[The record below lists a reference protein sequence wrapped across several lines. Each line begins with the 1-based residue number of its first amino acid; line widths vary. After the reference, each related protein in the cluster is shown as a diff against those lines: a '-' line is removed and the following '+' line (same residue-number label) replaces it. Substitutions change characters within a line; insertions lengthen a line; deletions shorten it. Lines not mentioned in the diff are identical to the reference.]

1 VIVAVLGPAEIRV
14 VSDRRLRSAHK
25 RTLLAALA
33 LETGR
38 EVTRQRLIDLIWGA
52 APPRTATH
60 ALEVYVSDLRAMLGD
75 RGHGLVTAPTGYRF
89 DTAIITTDAELVV
102 ELVGAA
108 RAALVVGRPDE
119 SAMLL
124 TEALQHWRGVPF
136 VELGEDARAEAERAR
151 LDSLLAEIHEE
162 LADAYLA
169 LGRHAELIPELES
182 RISTDPFR
190 ERPYAQL
197 MTALAALGRRAD
209 ALGVYERAR
218 VMLRD
223 QLGVEPGLGLRSLER
238 TLRSAT
244 DTAIDGGTPT
254 SRPEAPR
261 RQPFVGRS
269 DELARLTTSADA
281 VARGHGAI
289 VLIGGEPG
297 LGKSRLVGELGDQL
311 TSTGG
316 WSVWRSRCP
325 DAEGVPALW
334 TIADALRHAD
344 DFDAGLHADD
354 ERVAPLI
361 ELVLGHAPRRRAT
374 DLGEPPDAFQLHQ
387 AVAELL
393 VDSISDPT
401 MLVLDD
407 LHWADSGTLGVLTR
421 LATMVERAPLLVVA
435 THRNTTIDRSELFD
449 RTVAMLARETAV
461 DLCELSQLTDDDVI
475 AYVAGAGLAL
485 GEVELARLIDRCEG
499 NALFLTELVRL
510 VDEGGPAPL
519 DRMPHK
525 LDDILATRI
534 ARTGAAA
541 DVLSAAALIGRDF
554 PVDVLARLDTA
565 SGAAISQ
572 ALGSGVHHGLL
583 FQSSPGTYRF
593 THGLI
598 ADAAVERLDDDS
610 RRELHLRIAEVMATR
625 VGTDPGR
632 RMTDVARHRLSAL
645 PLGDPTSA
653 ARACIAAGDQAL
665 AAYAYTDAAAH
676 FAAARHAA
684 GYAVGETSLIARALI
699 GEGEALMAAGD
710 NGHARPLLDDAL
722 ALLDPAAEPDLYA
735 LAVRVL
741 VLHRSAAG
749 AAGDRQLADLLERA
763 IAGLG
768 ARSDWLPVQLR
779 TDLAILHYR
788 TDVDGTTERL
798 ARDALA
804 LARHG
809 GDDLAISF
817 ALTGLHQAIWRPSTL
832 DERLGLATEA
842 VVAARRAGL
851 QWHES
856 LAWSFHAADQWER
869 GDLAG
874 VENDLDHAAALAS
887 ASHRPRFE
895 WIARSWRALL
905 DLARGDVPAAE
916 AGFAAA
922 MAVWGP
928 TANPDAVMCF
938 VAQQLTLR
946 LVSGDT
952 GTILPML
959 RDASVTDP
967 DPLMWQALL
976 SYPAVLA
983 GDVAGANR
991 SLDLLADGG
1000 VARLRPDLTQLI
1012 ALAMASEAAA
1022 ALDRRDVAGP
1032 VAAVLAPYAD
1042 RRIVTSVFGGGGL
1055 WWGTVAHQLG
1065 LCAATLGNVDD
1076 ARGWFTRAI
1085 ELHDHDRTPFFTE
1098 RSRLALAAL
1107 ANHVTRT

>member
-1 VIVAVLGPAEIRV
+1 VTVAVLGPAEIQIGG
-14 VSDRRLRSAHK
+14 DRRLRSAHK
-25 RTLLAALA
+25 RALLAALA

-52 APPRTATH
+52 SPPRTAAH
-60 ALEVYVSDLRAMLGD
+60 ALQVYVSDIRAMLGD
-75 RGHGLVTAPTGYRF
+75 RGNGLVTAPTGYRF
-89 DTAIITTDAELVV
+89 DPAVVTTDAELLV
-102 ELVGAA
+102 ELVGGA
-108 RAALVVGRPDE
+108 RTALVAGCPEE
-119 SAMLL
+119 SAAML
-124 TEALQHWRGVPF
+124 TEALRLWRGVPF
-136 VELGEDARAEAERAR
+136 VELGDDARAEAERAR
-151 LDSLLAEIHEE
+151 LDSLRAEIHEE
-162 LADAYLA
+162 LADCYLA
-169 LGRHAELIPELES
+169 LGRHAELIPELEA

-190 ERPYAQL
+190 ERPHAQL

-218 VMLRD
+218 LVLRD
-223 QLGVEPGLGLRSLER
+223 QLGVEPGPGLRSLEH
-238 TLRSAT
+238 TLRTTSEVT
-244 DTAIDGGTPT
+244 IGTGTPP
-254 SRPEAPR
+254 SRADAAR

-269 DELARLTTSADA
+269 EELARLTASADG
-281 VARGHGAI
+281 VAIGCGAI
-289 VLIGGEPG
+289 VLLGGEPG
-297 LGKSRLVGELGDQL
+297 IGKSRLVDELAEQL
-311 TSTGG
+311 VGTAG
-316 WSVWRSRCP
+316 WSVWRGRCP
-325 DAEGVPALW
+325 DAQGVPALW
-334 TIADALRHAD
+334 AIADVLRRTD

-361 ELVLGHAPRRRAT
+361 ELALGHAPRQRET
-374 DLGEPPDAFQLHQ
+374 DLAEASDAFQLHQ

-393 VDSISDPT
+393 VASVRGPT

-407 LHWADSGTLGVLTR
+407 LHWADSGTLGAVTR
-421 LATMVERAPLLVVA
+421 LATMVTRAPLLVVA
-435 THRNTTIDRSELFD
+435 THRNAAIDRSETFD
-449 RTVAMLARETAV
+449 RTLAGLARETAV
-461 DLCELSQLTDDDVI
+461 DLIELSPLTHDDVTSY
-475 AYVAGAGLAL
+475 AAGAGLEL
-485 GEVELARLIDRCEG
+485 DETELARLVDRCEG

-510 VDEGGPAPL
+510 VDSDGPAALERVPRRL
-519 DRMPHK
+519 E
-525 LDDILATRI
+525 DILATRI

-541 DVLSAAALIGRDF
+541 DVLSAAALIGREF
-554 PVDVLARLDTA
+554 SVDVLARLGTA

-572 ALGSGVHHGLL
+572 ALGSAMHHGLVSP
-583 FQSSPGTYRF
+583 SSPGTYRF
-593 THGLI
+593 THALI
-598 ADAAVERLDDDS
+598 TDAAVERLDGDR
-610 RRELHLRIAEVMATR
+610 RRELHLRIADVMATR
-625 VGTDPGR
+625 TGTDPGR
-632 RMTDVARHRLSAL
+632 RTTDVARHRLAAL
-645 PLGDPTSA
+645 PLGDPALA
-653 ARACIAAGDQAL
+653 ARACLAAGDQAL

-684 GYAVGETSLIARALI
+684 GYDIGDSSLAARALI

-710 NGHARPLLDDAL
+710 SGRARPLLDDAL
-722 ALLDPAAEPDLYA
+722 AVLDPVAEPDLYA

-749 AAGDRQLADLLERA
+749 AAGDRHLADLLERA

-768 ARSDWLPVQLR
+768 ARSDWLAVQLR

-809 GDDLAISF
+809 GDDLAISL

-832 DERLGLATEA
+832 DERLELATEA

-856 LAWSFHAADQWER
+856 MAWSFRAADQWER
-869 GDLAG
+869 GDLDG
-874 VENDLDHAAALAS
+874 VEADLDHAAALAS

-895 WIARSWRALL
+895 WIARSWQALL

-928 TANPDAVMCF
+928 SANPDAVMCF

-952 GTILPML
+952 ADILPLL

-991 SLDLLADGG
+991 SLDLLAGG
-1000 VARLRPDLTQLI
+1000 GIERLRPDLTQLM
-1012 ALAMASEAAA
+1012 AVAMASEAAG
-1022 ALDRRDVAGP
+1022 ALHRADVAAP
-1032 VAAVLAPYAD
+1032 VAALLEPYAD
-1042 RRIVTSVFGGGGL
+1042 RRIVTSVYGGGGL

-1065 LCAATLGNVDD
+1065 VCAATLGNRDD
-1076 ARGWFTRAI
+1076 ARRWFTRAI
-1085 ELHDHDRTPFFTE
+1085 ELHEGDRTPFFTE
-1098 RSRLALAAL
+1098 RSRRAISALA
-1107 ANHVTRT
+1107 